1 VQTRRFEG
9 RTALVTGASSGIG
22 AATARRFAA
31 EGAAVFLVDI
41 ADEPGLEVAES
52 ITAEGG
58 AAEYVHCDTSSGA
71 DWAAVHER
79 VRERYGRLDALNHNA
94 YYFKSAKLLELE
106 PADWHRQLD
115 VAVTGAYYGMRTFLP
130 MLQQVRGNAVL
141 TSSVHAN
148 FGLPD
153 HPAYAAAKGAL
164 VSLARQLSVEYGP
177 EVRVNALVPG
187 PILTPA
193 WDRIDE
199 AARALSVAAT
209 PAGRLGRPEEVAA
222 AIAFL
227 ASDDASFISGASL
240 VVDGGWSVAK
250 ASA

>member
-9 RTALVTGASSGIG
+9 RAAVVTGASSGIG
-22 AATARRFAA
+22 AATAHRLAA
-31 EGAAVFLVDI
+31 EGAAVVLADI
-41 ADEPGLEVAES
+41 ADEPGLAVAKA
-52 ITAEGG
+52 IAADGG
-58 AAEYVHCDTSSGA
+58 EAEYVHCDTSSA
-71 DWAAVHER
+71 EDWAALRDR
-79 VRERYGRLDALNHNA
+79 VVERYGRLDVLNHNA
-94 YYFKSAKLLELE
+94 YYFKSARLLDLE

-115 VAVTGAYYGMRTFLP
+115 VALTGAYHGMRAFLP
-130 MLQQVRGNAVL
+130 LLAQVRGNAVL

-164 VSLARQLSVEYGP
+164 VSLARQLAVDYAP
-177 EVRVNALVPG
+177 DVRVNALLPG

-193 WDRIDE
+193 WDAIDE
-199 AARALSVAAT
+199 AGRALSVTAT

-222 AIAFL
+222 AVAFL
-227 ASDDASFISGASL
+227 ASEDASFVNGASL

>member
-22 AATARRFAA
+22 AATAGRLAA
-31 EGAAVFLVDI
+31 EGGSVVLADI
-41 ADEPGLEVAES
+41 ADEPGLQIAKS
-52 ITAEGG
+52 IAAGG
-58 AAEYVHCDTSSGA
+58 AEAEYVHCDTSSAA
-71 DWAAVHER
+71 DWAALHER
-79 VRERYGRLDALNHNA
+79 VRERHGRLDVLVHNA
-94 YYFKSAKLLELE
+94 YYFKPAKLLDLE

-115 VAVTGAYYGMRTFLP
+115 VALTGAYLGLRVFLP
-130 MLQQVRGNAVL
+130 MLRQARGNAVL

-164 VSLARQLSVEYGP
+164 VSLARQISVDYAP
-177 EVRVNALVPG
+177 EIRVNALLPG

-193 WDRIDE
+193 WDDIDE
-199 AARALSVAAT
+199 AGRALSVSAT

-227 ASDDASFISGASL
+227 ASDDASFVSGASL

>member
-1 VQTRRFEG
+1 MQTRRFEG

-22 AATARRFAA
+22 AATARRFAG
-31 EGAAVFLVDI
+31 EGAAVLVVDI

-52 ITAEGG
+52 IIAEGG

-71 DWAAVHER
+71 DWAAVRER
-79 VRERYGRLDALNHNA
+79 VRERYGRLDVLNHNA

>member
-31 EGAAVFLVDI
+31 EGASVVLADI
-41 ADEPGLEVAES
+41 ADEPGRQIAKS
-52 ITAEGG
+52 ITADGG
-58 AAEYVHCDTSSGA
+58 DAEYIHCDTSSGA
-71 DWAAVHER
+71 DWAAVRDR
-79 VRERYGRLDALNHNA
+79 VRERHGRLDVLNHNA
-94 YYFKSAKLLELE
+94 YYFKSAKLLDLEL
-106 PADWHRQLD
+106 ADWHRQLD
-115 VAVTGAYYGMRTFLP
+115 VALTGAYHGMRAFLP
-130 MLQQVRGNAVL
+130 MLQEVRGNAVF

-164 VSLARQLSVEYGP
+164 VSLARQLSVEYAP
-177 EVRVNALVPG
+177 EVRVNALLPG

-193 WDRIDE
+193 WDDIDE
-199 AARALSVAAT
+199 AGRALSVSAT
-209 PAGRLGRPEEVAA
+209 PAGRLGRPDEVAA

-227 ASDDASFISGASL
+227 ASADASFVNGASL

>member
-1 VQTRRFEG
+1 MTGDYWERFN
-9 RTALVTGASSGIG
+9 
-22 AATARRFAA
+22 
-31 EGAAVFLVDI
+31 AVF
-41 ADEPGLEVAES
+41 
-52 ITAEGG
+52 
-58 AAEYVHCDTSSGA
+58 
-71 DWAAVHER
+71 
-79 VRERYGRLDALNHNA
+79 
-94 YYFKSAKLLELE
+94 
-106 PADWHRQLD
+106 
-115 VAVTGAYYGMRTFLP
+115 
-130 MLQQVRGNAVL
+130 

-164 VSLARQLSVEYGP
+164 VSLARQLSVEYAP
-177 EVRVNALVPG
+177 EVRVNALLPG

-193 WDRIDE
+193 WDAVDE
-199 AARALSVAAT
+199 AGRELSVSAT

-227 ASDDASFISGASL
+227 ASEDASFVNGASL

>member
-1 VQTRRFEG
+1 
-9 RTALVTGASSGIG
+9 
-22 AATARRFAA
+22 
-31 EGAAVFLVDI
+31 
-41 ADEPGLEVAES
+41 
-52 ITAEGG
+52 
-58 AAEYVHCDTSSGA
+58 
-71 DWAAVHER
+71 
-79 VRERYGRLDALNHNA
+79 
-94 YYFKSAKLLELE
+94 
-106 PADWHRQLD
+106 
-115 VAVTGAYYGMRTFLP
+115 
-130 MLQQVRGNAVL
+130 
-141 TSSVHAN
+141 
-148 FGLPD
+148 
-153 HPAYAAAKGAL
+153 